1 MQVKQT
7 LKIKANAT
15 PAQVPST
22 AFDAL
27 AGEGAHRAD
36 GLTVKTALQMGRC
49 SRFDREDGCPVGSWQ
64 SEGRCKSCLGFG

>member
-7 LKIKANAT
+7 LKIKVNAT

-36 GLTVKTALQMGRC
+36 GLNVRTAVNAGALRD
-49 SRFDREDGCPVGSWQ
+49 DRDGCQAGYIRDPFTNNCDPY
-64 SEGRCKSCLGFG
+64 RPK